1 MLRAGLMVGIETL
14 KLDITYRCGKKTKTS
29 LFVLFSIRF
38 AYFGFAEGRLH
49 LRKKNKNFVICFV
62 FHSVYTTFGFAEG
75 RLHLRKKKQKLR
87 YLFCFPF
94 GLHYLCHRI

>member
-1 MLRAGLMVGIETL
+1 MW
-14 KLDITYRCGKKTKTS
+14 KKNKN
-29 LFVLFSIRF
+29 FVICFVFHSVCTT
-38 AYFGFAEGRLH
+38 FGFAEGRLH